1 MTGNLNVKLTL
12 FVFIMFICTSFGQD
26 DSKFKVVLDAGHG
39 GKDYG
44 AIYHKFIEKNIALSV
59 VMKVGKILENDPTVD
74 VVYTRKTDV
83 FIELSERANIAN
95 RAKANIF
102 VSIHCNGATNQSA
115 YGTETFV
122 MGTTK
127 SASALE
133 VAKKENAVIYQEKD
147 YKIKYKGYDPNRPET
162 VIGLNISIE
171 ENIDQSIILASK
183 IEAGFKDKLNRKS
196 RGVKAAGFLVLRD
209 IYMPRILVEL
219 GFISNKTEG
228 EFLNSAE
235 GQDKLARNIAD
246 AILSYKKEYF
256 IPVSNNS
263 NQPVHNNTIEEPKQT
278 VNNTPAPSAPSNTT
292 STSSASVSGVIYRV
306 QIAASGTDLET
317 TPSNFNGLSNVS
329 KIQSAK
335 LFKYYY
341 GETGS
346 YDTAKALQA
355 EARDKGYP
363 TAYVVPF
370 LNGKVITMDEALK
383 KR

>member
-59 VMKVGKILENDPTVD
+59 VLKVGKILENDPTID

-95 RAKANIF
+95 KAKANIF
-102 VSIHCNGATNQSA
+102 VSIHCNGAVNQSA

-162 VIGLNISIE
+162 VIGLSISLE

-183 IEAGFKDKLNRKS
+183 IEAGFKDKLNRNS

-219 GFISNKTEG
+219 GFISNKAEG
-228 EFLNSAE
+228 EYLNSAE

-246 AILSYKKEYF
+246 AILSYKREYF
-256 IPVSNNS
+256 IPMSNTAG
-263 NQPVHNNTIEEPKQT
+263 NQPAYNTNDEPKQAANT
-278 VNNTPAPSAPSNTT
+278 TPAASTPSNT
-292 STSSASVSGVIYRV
+292 SSSSVSASGVIYRV

-329 KIQSAK
+329 KMQSAK